1 MPRLYPQVNIRSTE
15 HYPWA
20 IYRDAMPRENST
32 MDKYERRRLAVAKLI
47 EEKCDGKGASFA
59 KAISRDAS
67 YVTRMLYPEGKAG
80 RKRIG
85 DDMIEIIE
93 GAFDLPRG
101 TIDGIVPR
109 IVYTDPPQAHAAKEP
124 SPADLMAVTDQA
136 AELAKQANR
145 IAAMWMRLSPE
156 KRDEFRAALDEAVSA
171 ASIGV
176 KLEPRRSPARKPAQ
190 SG

>member
-1 MPRLYPQVNIRSTE
+1 MPILYPQVNIRSTE

-20 IYRDAMPRENST
+20 IYRDATPRENST

-85 DDMIEIIE
+85 DDMIDAKTAREYAQVKRE
-93 GAFDLPRG
+93 RNGGHGNPYRNAERDAEAEAMEAHHRRG
-101 TIDGIVPR
+101 
-109 IVYTDPPQAHAAKEP
+109 
-124 SPADLMAVTDQA
+124 
-136 AELAKQANR
+136 
-145 IAAMWMRLSPE
+145 
-156 KRDEFRAALDEAVSA
+156 
-171 ASIGV
+171 
-176 KLEPRRSPARKPAQ
+176 
-190 SG
+190 